1 MPLPKILLDG
11 DARLAGFPPAQPL
24 PAGRCIVGW
33 REWVRLPGLGIARI
47 KAKID
52 TGARTSA
59 LHAKSI
65 VAFER
70 DGEQWVRFD
79 LSGEEA
85 DAPWHEARIVDH
97 RTVRSSNGGTEMR
110 PVIRTAF
117 GLAGSRDWHVEI
129 SLTNRERM
137 DLPLLVGR
145 QALAGR
151 VLVDADRSWLCG
163 GQPRWPLPVGGGAP
177 RSRRRSVVAEG
188 SKT

>member
-11 DARLAGFPPAQPL
+11 DPRLAAFPPSPAL
-24 PAGRCIVGW
+24 RAGRSVVGW
-33 REWVRLPGLGIARI
+33 REWVRLPDLGIARI

-70 DGEQWVRFD
+70 AGEPWVRFD
-79 LSGEEA
+79 LSGEDA
-85 DAPWHEARIVDH
+85 GAPWHEARIVDH
-97 RTVRSSNGGTEMR
+97 RSVRSSNGGTEVR

-117 GLAGSRDWHVEI
+117 GLAGSRDWSVEI
-129 SLTNRERM
+129 TLTNRERM

-151 VLVDADRSWLCG
+151 VLVDAERSWLCG
-163 GQPRWPLPVGGGAP
+163 GQPRAQLPSPDAAP
-177 RSRRRSVVAEG
+177 ARRRRPATVGTKS
-188 SKT
+188 